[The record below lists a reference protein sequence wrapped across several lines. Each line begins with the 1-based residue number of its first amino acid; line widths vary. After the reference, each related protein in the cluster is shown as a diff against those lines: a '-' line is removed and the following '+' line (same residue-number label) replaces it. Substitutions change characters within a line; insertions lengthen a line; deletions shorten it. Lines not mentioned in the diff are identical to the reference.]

1 MSKILVVINN
11 LGAGGAERLV
21 IDDINEMLERGL
33 DVYLLTF
40 GMESEKTISKDCKL
54 QISNW
59 TTIQAKSIWDIK
71 SWFAAYLYIRKI
83 KPDKIFSH
91 LWFSNTIVL
100 PVARLAGI
108 SNIVSFEHNVYD
120 SVKNS
125 KMFFVD
131 RLWQNFPKKIVA
143 VSSAVKDSLVRHGI
157 QPNRVEV
164 IHNGVKLEKYNIVKN
179 LELRNEFIIPKDSFV
194 FVSVGRLIKQKGMDI
209 LIEAFSRD
217 ILNAHL
223 LIVGVGESMEILQE
237 LASQKKVID
246 RVHFLG
252 LRHDVEKILSIS
264 DCFVL
269 ASRWE
274 GLGIVVLESMASRLP
289 VILSNFSAAGD
300 MIDNGKT
307 GIVVPVDDSEAL
319 YQAMLSIS
327 NDEVLRSNLAEK
339 AYIKVQDFSI
349 QNHVSKI
356 LAL

>member
-143 VSSAVKDSLVRHGI
+143 VSSAVKDSLVGHGI

-164 IHNGVKLEKYNIVKN
+164 IHNGIKLEKYNIVKN

-252 LRHDVEKILSIS
+252 IRHDVEKILSIS

-274 GLGIVVLESMASRLP
+274 GLGIVVLEAMASKMP
-289 VILSNFSAAGD
+289 IIISDFEAGKD
-300 MIDNGKT
+300 IIDNGNS
-307 GIVVPVDDSEAL
+307 GVIVPRENPDIL
-319 YQAMLSIS
+319 YLEMKRVMEDESLRQNLSQ
-327 NDEVLRSNLAEK
+327 NAFT
-339 AYIKVQDFSI
+339 KVQSFSI
-349 QNHVSKI
+349 ENHVSKI
-356 LAL
+356 LSL